1 VPALRMGARLSGMTG
16 LALTKLDVLSGF
28 PEVSVCV
35 GYRVD
40 GKELDEPPIDL
51 DDIARAEP
59 IFASF
64 PGWGP
69 LPPNVRDVGDLPGAA
84 RSYVES
90 LERLAG
96 VPFCVI
102 SVGPD
107 RNETIRLRDP
117 FAGPAE
123 PAR

>member
-1 VPALRMGARLSGMTG
+1 
-16 LALTKLDVLSGF
+16 
-28 PEVSVCV
+28 VSVCV
-35 GYRVD
+35 AYRVD

-51 DDIARAEP
+51 DDLSRAEP
-59 IFASF
+59 VFAKF

-69 LPPNVRDVGDLPGAA
+69 LPRDVRNVGDLPGLA

-96 VPFCVI
+96 VPFCIV

-107 RNETIRLRDP
+107 RSETIRVRDP
-117 FAGPAE
+117 FASPRDR
-123 PAR
+123 AR